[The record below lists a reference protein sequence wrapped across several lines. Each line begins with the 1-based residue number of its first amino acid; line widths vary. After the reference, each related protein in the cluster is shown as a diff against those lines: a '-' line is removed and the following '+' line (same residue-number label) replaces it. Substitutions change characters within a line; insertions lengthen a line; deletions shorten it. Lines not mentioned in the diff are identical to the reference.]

1 MSFLQKKLVQA
12 VLYVNSQW
20 PIGKATISYNA
31 LQWVSSVLANFGALM
46 TCTWSYY
53 GELKMSLEPTLGLFK
68 ALNTIEGCATKSNA
82 DNIMMMT
89 RVKPS
94 APESVRS
101 QTVDYDFQFHND
113 HQNHDHDHH
122 NYDPH
127 NQDHHNHSFNVIQSL
142 HTTCACSYAYLHR
155 QWFIIISQVYIRR
168 EKASKSWRSRKV
180 LGGLSKWLL

>member
-46 TCTWSYY
+46 TCAWSYY
-53 GELKMSLEPTLGLFK
+53 GELKMSLEPILGLFK
-68 ALNTIEGCATKSNA
+68 ALNTIEGCATKSDA
-82 DNIMMMT
+82 DNMVIMT
-89 RVKPS
+89 SVKPS

-101 QTVDYDFQFHND
+101 QTVAPRMHRSVDYDFQFHND

-155 QWFIIISQVYIRR
+155 Q
-168 EKASKSWRSRKV
+168 
-180 LGGLSKWLL
+180 